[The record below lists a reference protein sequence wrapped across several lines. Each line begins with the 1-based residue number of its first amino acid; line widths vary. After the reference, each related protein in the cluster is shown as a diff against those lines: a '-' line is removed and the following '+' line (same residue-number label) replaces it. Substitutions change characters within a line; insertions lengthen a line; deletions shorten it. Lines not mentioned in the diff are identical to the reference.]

1 MRLTVRI
8 PRSTP
13 SAESELLIK
22 FVLKKCA
29 EVSEKN
35 RPGVPPIWVALAL
48 SAIAHHKEFHAYF
61 RQAISSSGKANE
73 TVQAFEGLF
82 YRLHGGLTEGFPAI
96 EPEYPF
102 PHEST
107 CKRVLR
113 YALAEGKKMV
123 ASGDYEYVK
132 VFQMITRAGLQ
143 CYSFR
148 LHQFEDFCDSCEGDP
163 ENLVR
168 QGIEIIKVAIYKP
181 RKKK

>member
-1 MRLTVRI
+1 MRITIRV
-8 PRSTP
+8 PRP
-13 SAESELLIK
+13 SPPAESGLLIK

-29 EVSEKN
+29 EASEKK

-48 SAIAHHKEFHAYF
+48 SAVAHHKEFHAYF
-61 RQAISSSGKANE
+61 QQAISSSGKPDE
-73 TVQAFEGLF
+73 SVQAFEGLF
-82 YRLHGGLTEGFPAI
+82 YRLQSGLPEGFPDM

-102 PHEST
+102 PDEST

-132 VFQMITRAGLQ
+132 VFQMLTRAGLQ

-148 LHQFEDFCDSCEGDP
+148 LHQFEDLCVSCEEDP

-168 QGIEIIKVAIYKP
+168 KGMEIIRVAAYSP

>member
-1 MRLTVRI
+1 MKITITV
-8 PRSTP
+8 PRSSP

-29 EVSEKN
+29 EASEKN
-35 RPGVPPIWVALAL
+35 QPGVPPIWVALAL
-48 SAIAHHKEFHAYF
+48 SAVAHHKAFHTYF
-61 RQAISSSGKANE
+61 KQVISSSGKPNE
-73 TVQAFEGLF
+73 AVQAFEGLF
-82 YRLHGGLTEGFPAI
+82 HRLQGGPPEGFPDM

-102 PHEST
+102 SDEIT
-107 CKRVLR
+107 YKRVLR
-113 YALAEGKKMV
+113 HALAEGKKMV

-132 VFQMITRAGLQ
+132 VFQMLTRAGLE

-148 LHQFEDFCDSCEGDP
+148 LHQFEDLCESCEEDP

-168 QGIEIIKVAIYKP
+168 QGIEIIRVAAYSP